1 MWRSTKG
8 LPSGFSAKFAD
19 KELFFYLCPVRSCRI
34 LTHGV
39 MATLQILVLSFQ
51 VRVLVG
57 QLRERKFPRRNFRSR
72 RFRGR
77 PSGANRAAVGLRIF
91 SSVRRKDHGCVLRS
105 VVVCGV
111 PLSILCG
118 CDIGDGGSFSC
129 RAGLRVCRYGRGRSV
144 GDRMFR
150 CIAVADLV
158 FRIAVQRLAATG
170 CISGARFCGEFEAHT
185 AGTEAVTG

>member
-1 MWRSTKG
+1 MWRNTKG

-72 RFRGR
+72 RFRSR
-77 PSGANRAAVGLRIF
+77 PSGANRAAVGLRIS
-91 SSVRRKDHGCVLRS
+91 SSVRRKDHGCCCGRSSYGWRAVVDFMRLRYRGRRIVFVS
-105 VVVCGV
+105 DRFAGV
-111 PLSILCG
+111 PLRKGKVGRQSYVSMYRG
-118 CDIGDGGSFSC
+118 CRSRFSDRSAAIGCHGLHFRVGPLL
-129 RAGLRVCRYGRGRSV
+129 LRV
-144 GDRMFR
+144 
-150 CIAVADLV
+150 
-158 FRIAVQRLAATG
+158 
-170 CISGARFCGEFEAHT
+170 
-185 AGTEAVTG
+185 

>member
-77 PSGANRAAVGLRIF
+77 PSGANRAAVGLRIS
-91 SSVRRKDHGCVLRS
+91 SSVRRKDHGCVLWS
-105 VVVCGV
+105 VVVWLESRCRFYAVAIPGTADRFRV
-111 PLSILCG
+111 GPVCG
-118 CDIGDGGSFSC
+118 CAVTDGEVGRRSYVSRSC
-129 RAGLRVCRYGRGRSV
+129 RSRFSDRGAAIGCHGLHFRGGLLLR
-144 GDRMFR
+144 
-150 CIAVADLV
+150 
-158 FRIAVQRLAATG
+158 RL
-170 CISGARFCGEFEAHT
+170 
-185 AGTEAVTG
+185 